1 MGSKGIFLAFLIVCA
16 IYFWRRYRSKVQG
29 KSAVWVN
36 WVLGGIAIY
45 YGISII
51 LIIISSI

>member
-16 IYFWRRYRSKVQG
+16 IYFWRRYRSKLQG

>member
-1 MGSKGIFLAFLIVCA
+1 
-16 IYFWRRYRSKVQG
+16 VQG